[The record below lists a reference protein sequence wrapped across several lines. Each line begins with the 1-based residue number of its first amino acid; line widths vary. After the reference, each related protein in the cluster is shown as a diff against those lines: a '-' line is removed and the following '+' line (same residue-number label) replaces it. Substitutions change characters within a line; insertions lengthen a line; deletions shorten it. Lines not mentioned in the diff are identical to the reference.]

1 MSKDRNNGDFVP
13 NEIPRPEFPKR
24 AVVTGGMPYG
34 NKELHFGHIGGVFV
48 FADVY
53 ARFLRDRIGKDN
65 VIFVSG
71 TDCYGSPIAEG
82 YRKLKEAGKFDGDI
96 RDFVRKNHNAQK
108 QTLDDYMISLDI
120 FGASG
125 LDRTA
130 EIHNEESDRF
140 IRRLYEN
147 GHLRRISTKQFY
159 DEKAGCFLNGRQ
171 VTGKCPVDGCKSE
184 NAYADECDLGHQYMP
199 ENLIDPV
206 SSLTGEKPVMKDVY
220 NWYFDL
226 PAYNGLL
233 KEYAER
239 LKKQKNVRPLV
250 TKTIEE
256 FLQDPVVHIKN
267 EFLEKYESI
276 KAALPEHEYIEAG
289 KKPSFTIAFK
299 ELDEMN
305 KACETLTAEG
315 IRFRTG
321 KTLVPFRL
329 TGNIEWGVPAPVLE
343 GEEPQTGGLTGTSQ
357 SPARM
362 PDQQESPALTVW
374 VWPESLWAP
383 ISFTKAVLEKR
394 GRDMEEWKDFWCS
407 KEAQVY
413 QFIGADNIYFYGVA
427 EMGMF
432 MALQG
437 KDGNVSDPPDGEMQL
452 PVLCANNHILFLN
465 KKASS
470 SGKIKPPMA
479 ADLLHC
485 YTAEQLRMHFLG
497 LGLGQRSVSFMPKPL
512 NPEADP
518 EQPDPVVKDGFLL
531 SNVFNRIIRTC
542 FYTTQKY
549 YDGMM
554 PVGDIDEQVLAN
566 AKKAVLDYERFMYR
580 FEFHQTTYVLDSYIR
595 KASKYMARNLG
606 DAEKNNDDA
615 LRRRALINVFHMIRT
630 AGVLLHPMAPK
641 GTEMLLEYLQL
652 DEAGAGS
659 FWSWDRIFDDMAAF
673 TGGKDHKLKF
683 LEPRVD
689 FFTRHPSQF
698 ESGDSDTEEK

>member
-1 MSKDRNNGDFVP
+1 MGKDNNNFVP
-13 NEIPRPEFPKR
+13 HEIPRPEFPKR
-24 AVVTGGMPYG
+24 AIITGGMPYG
-34 NKELHFGHIGGVFV
+34 NKTLHFGHIGGVFV

-71 TDCYGSPIAEG
+71 TDCYGSPIAEA
-82 YRKLKEAGKFDGDI
+82 YRKLCEAGEFKGDI

-108 QTLDDYMISLDI
+108 QTLDDYMISLDV

-130 EIHNEESDRF
+130 EIHNDVSDKF

-171 VTGKCPVDGCKSE
+171 VIGKCPVDGCQSQK
-184 NAYADECDLGHQYMP
+184 AYADECDLGHQYMP
-199 ENLIDPV
+199 ENLIDPK
-206 SSLTGEKPVMKDVY
+206 STITGETPVMKDVY

-233 KEYAER
+233 KEYVER
-239 LKKQKNVRPLV
+239 IQKQKNVRPLV
-250 TKTIEE
+250 HKTISE
-256 FLQDPVVHIKN
+256 FLADPVIHIKN
-267 EFLEKYESI
+267 ELLDSYNAVKDKLPAHEFIEEK
-276 KAALPEHEYIEAG
+276 
-289 KKPSFTIAFK
+289 KKPSFTIKFT

-305 KACETLTAEG
+305 KACEVLSANG

-343 GEEPQTGGLTGTSQ
+343 GEEP
-357 SPARM
+357 
-362 PDQQESPALTVW
+362 LTVW

-383 ISFTKAVLEKR
+383 ISFTKAALERK
-394 GRDMEEWKDFWCS
+394 GRSMDEWRDFWCS
-407 KEAQVY
+407 KDAQVY

-437 KDGNVSDPPDGEMQL
+437 KDGNVSDPPEGEMQL
-452 PVLCANNHILFLN
+452 PILCANNHILFLD

-470 SGKIKPPMA
+470 SGDVKPPMA
-479 ADLLHC
+479 DELLDY
-485 YTAEQLRMHFLG
+485 YTAEQLRMHYLG
-497 LGLGQRSVSFMPKPL
+497 LGLGQRSVSFQPKPL
-512 NPEADP
+512 DPNAKPED
-518 EQPDPVVKDGFLL
+518 PDPVVKDGFLL
-531 SNVFNRIIRTC
+531 SNVFNRVIRTC
-542 FYTTQKY
+542 IYTTQKY

-554 PVGDIDEQVLAN
+554 PVGEVDEQVLAD
-566 AKKAVLDYERFMYR
+566 AKKAILDYERFMYR
-580 FEFHQTTYVLDSYIR
+580 FEFHQATYVLDSYIR
-595 KASKYMARNLG
+595 KASKYMAKNLG
-606 DAEKNNDDA
+606 DADKNEDDA
-615 LRRRALINVFHMIRT
+615 LRRKTLINVFHMIRT
-630 AGVLLHPMAPK
+630 AAVLLHPMAPK
-641 GTEMLLEYLQL
+641 GTEMILEYLQL
-652 DEAGAGS
+652 DES
-659 FWSWDRIFDDMAAF
+659 FWSWDRIFDSISQF
-673 TGGKDHKLKF
+673 TDGKDSKLKF

-698 ESGDSDTEEK
+698 SSSEDDQ